1 MGFPMPKHKTTK
13 KATPFLFRHV
23 EDVPRETGPDA
34 TFNRETVKN
43 EGQ

>member
-1 MGFPMPKHKTTK
+1 MPKTKTSK

-23 EDVPRETGPDA
+23 EDVPRETGPNA
-34 TFNRETVKN
+34 TFQRETTKN

>member
-1 MGFPMPKHKTTK
+1 MPSKPAK
-13 KATPFLFRHV
+13 KDELPFLYRHA
-23 EDVPRETGPDA
+23 EDVPRESGPRA